1 MDMHK
6 KIIAFAM
13 SLDMEELKDNRLLL
27 LTANGF
33 LSALPVFS
41 DDTDLQAKTLYQ
53 FLTGA
58 EKASNEN
65 FIPDTNRHMIFDAN
79 SILLK
84 DIQWITSQGTQH
96 LGSLVLST
104 ASVIAV
110 SIGNFKQPN

>member
-41 DDTDLQAKTLYQ
+41 DDKDLQAKTLYQ
-53 FLTGA
+53 FLVGA

-65 FIPDTNRHMIFDAN
+65 FIPNPDRHMIFDKD

-84 DIQWITSQGTQH
+84 DIQLITPNGTQN
-96 LGSLVLST
+96 LGSFLLNTSLVT
-104 ASVIAV
+104 AV
-110 SIGNFKQPN
+110 SIGNFEEPN

>member
-53 FLTGA
+53 FLAGA
-58 EKASNEN
+58 EKAANED
-65 FIPDTNRHMIFDAN
+65 FILDTNRHMIFDAN

-96 LGSLVLST
+96 LGSLVLNT

-110 SIGNFKQPN
+110 SIGNFKKPN